1 MPLAIPAIPE
11 IAISLASPEEP
22 TSEPF
27 SPFSPHFAPK
37 SPTISLLQD
46 DDAFRAT
53 LLSPPPTLSPRALSP
68 LRPADQLAKG
78 KGLERER
85 FEALLKA
92 SRERNTAVG
101 GGRKEL
107 DLRKEIAIKAHR
119 SKQVERR
126 ALFLSKVQAPPSPTA
141 AVTPKTPPESPAIFH
156 YSLPSPGLDSPIAVF
171 ENLSPSELTG
181 QQWVEQVDFR
191 LPGKPIRIR
200 SPALKTAPASKRKV
214 LPSLDQITAR
224 LSSHAPDAGK
234 DAPRASARLPSF
246 LQSSRRSPLK
256 AAPPV
261 TQEVEVPTS
270 KARPVLPHD
279 VGRLHFPPRSPAPES
294 KPTPFVIRSPKP
306 CLPPDSPTLCQPPK
320 LQITTTV
327 VPRMNTTSPTEFSE
341 SNLLAFNGSADSR
354 EDTVRAMLSRLRRRT
369 LPPIKAS
376 SDLGVPA
383 SPREDDEERKLRR
396 RSAPPELQERDKART
411 GFEHPVLAL
420 PGAF

>member
-261 TQEVEVPTS
+261 TQEIEVPTS

-279 VGRLHFPPRSPAPES
+279 
-294 KPTPFVIRSPKP
+294 
-306 CLPPDSPTLCQPPK
+306 
-320 LQITTTV
+320 
-327 VPRMNTTSPTEFSE
+327 FSE